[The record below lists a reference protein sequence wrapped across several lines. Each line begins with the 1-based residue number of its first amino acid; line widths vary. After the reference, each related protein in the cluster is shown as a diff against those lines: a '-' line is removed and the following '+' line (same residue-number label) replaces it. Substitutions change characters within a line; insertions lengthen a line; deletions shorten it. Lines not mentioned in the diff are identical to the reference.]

1 MQAAQG
7 VSWARAAAQ
16 AGGAPSLEIARVQ
29 RGCTVCLSTD
39 ELPDKPPCS
48 RSEVGARE
56 VMEREISHAPGHGQ
70 VRWRRIEQ
78 ATPRRE
84 RLEMPDTEQVA
95 QVHVKVRHPVC
106 LHQGVCRGWA
116 GS

>member
-1 MQAAQG
+1 M
-7 VSWARAAAQ
+7 
-16 AGGAPSLEIARVQ
+16 Q

-70 VRWRRIEQ
+70 ARRRRIEQ

-95 QVHVKVRHPVC
+95 QVHVEGEASC
-106 LHQGVCRGWA
+106 LPPPRGVQGLGRKLKPGTMRKQPKEV
-116 GS
+116 